1 MSGKNNLLHK
11 EKQPKIFRK
20 LLNMLL
26 ILKNKLAKIII
37 KHILK
42 ISSQRI
48 YLKKI
53 KSLEALQISLIINL
67 IFFQVIIFAIQKLLD
82 KFICKV

>member
-11 EKQPKIFRK
+11 KKQSKIFRK

-26 ILKNKLAKIII
+26 ILKNKLAKII
-37 KHILK
+37 KHIQK

-67 IFFQVIIFAIQKLLD
+67 IFFLDIIFAIQKLLD